1 MLPAQESVGDILL
14 LLKTTDRTSLISK
27 DSVTSAQER
36 RDSRRQPVLAV
47 AVTCPQQTA
56 NMTSLNIRVTQ
67 TSALIKMPQRCK
79 IHKNV
84 KTSLSMCH

>member
-27 DSVTSAQER
+27 DSVVSDILTSAQER
-36 RDSRRQPVLAV
+36 EERQQEAAPVLAV
-47 AVTCPQQTA
+47 AVTCPQQPA

-67 TSALIKMPQRCK
+67 TSGLIKMPQRCK
-79 IHKNV
+79 N
-84 KTSLSMCH
+84 S